1 MEATYSKL
9 FFLIFIG
16 LIVVEIIWSLISKR
30 GSYNAKD
37 SFSNLVI
44 IIIGRLLKPIS
55 LAWGLFLFEL
65 VEPLKVFP
73 IPVNALTFVITF
85 ILVELVYYWYHRLS
99 HEIPFLWSIHH
110 THHSS
115 MWFNLTAAGRLNWVG
130 KFTSVFFYIPLVIFG
145 FPPILVS
152 LSLAIS
158 LLYQF
163 LLHTEAIGKLG
174 ALEGKFFNTPSA
186 HRVHH
191 GSNEK
196 YLDKNYGGMLI
207 LWDRVFGT
215 YVPETEKVDYGVT
228 TGFIGHNPF
237 VIVFKP
243 MVDYFKAAFK
253 KKKLSNS

>member
-1 MEATYSKL
+1 MEATYSKV

-16 LIVVEIIWSLISKR
+16 LIFVEIIWSLITKK
-30 GSYNAKD
+30 GSYNLKD
-37 SFSNLVI
+37 SLSNFVI
-44 IIIGRLLKPIS
+44 IIIGKLLKPIS
-55 LAWGLFLFEL
+55 LIWGLFLFNL
-65 VEPLKVFP
+65 VEPIKLFTLP
-73 IPVNALTFVITF
+73 TNALTFLLTF
-85 ILVELVYYWYHRLS
+85 MVVEFVYYWYHRWS

-130 KFTSVFFYIPLVIFG
+130 KFTSILFYVPLVILG
-145 FPPILVS
+145 FSPELIT

-174 ALEGKFFNTPSA
+174 LLEGKFFNTPSA

-191 GSNEK
+191 ASNKE

-207 LWDRVFGT
+207 IYDRIFNS
-215 YVPETEKVDYGVT
+215 YVPETEKAKYGVT

-237 VIVFKP
+237 TIIFKP
-243 MVDYFKAAFK
+243 IIDWFRRTVMTTNK
-253 KKKLSNS
+253 KI

>member
-1 MEATYSKL
+1 MEATYAKI

-16 LIVVEIIWSLISKR
+16 LIVVEIIWSLVTKR
-30 GSYNAKD
+30 GSYNLKD
-37 SFSNLVI
+37 SFSNLAI
-44 IIIGRLLKPIS
+44 IIIGRLIKPIS

-65 VEPLKVFP
+65 VEPIKVFH
-73 IPVNALTFVITF
+73 IPVNVYTFLVTLM
-85 ILVELVYYWYHRLS
+85 LVEMVYYWYHRWS

-130 KFTSVFFYIPLVIFG
+130 KFTSIVFYIPLVIFG
-145 FPPILVS
+145 FSPILIS
-152 LSLAIS
+152 LCLAIS

-174 ALEGKFFNTPSA
+174 ILEGKFFNTPSA

-207 LWDRVFGT
+207 FWDRVFGT
-215 YVPETEKVDYGVT
+215 YVPETEKVNYGVT
-228 TGFIGHNPF
+228 SGFIGHNPF

-243 MVDYFKAAFK
+243 MVDYFKTIFSK
-253 KKKLSNS
+253 RKLSSN

>member
-1 MEATYSKL
+1 METTYGTV
-9 FFLIFIG
+9 FFLIFI
-16 LIVVEIIWSLISKR
+16 SLIFIEIVWSFITKK
-30 GSYNAKD
+30 GNFNSKD
-37 SFSNLVI
+37 SLSNLVI

-55 LAWGLFLFEL
+55 LAWGLFLFES
-65 VEPLKVFP
+65 VGPLQLFT
-73 IPVNALTFVITF
+73 IPTNIYTFLLTFVI
-85 ILVELVYYWYHRLS
+85 VEMVYYWYHRWS

-130 KFTSVFFYIPLVIFG
+130 KFTSVLFYIPLVFLG
-145 FPPILVS
+145 FNPMLIS

-163 LLHTEAIGKLG
+163 ILHTEAIGKLG
-174 ALEGKFFNTPSA
+174 ILEGLFFNTPSA

-191 GSNEK
+191 GSNKK

-207 LWDRVFGT
+207 IWDRVFGT
-215 YVPETEKVDYGVT
+215 YIPETEKVKYGVT

-237 VIVFKP
+237 VIIFKP
-243 MVDYFKAAFK
+243 MIEYFKSIRTK
-253 KKKLSNS
+253 YKSSEL

>member
-1 MEATYSKL
+1 METTYTEL
-9 FFLIFIG
+9 LFLIFIG
-16 LIVVEIIWSLISKR
+16 LIIIEIIWSSITKR
-30 GSYNAKD
+30 GSYNIKD

-44 IIIGRLLKPIS
+44 IILGKMLKPVS
-55 LAWGLFLFEL
+55 LAWGLFFFEW
-65 VEPLKVFP
+65 VEPLKLFDLP
-73 IPVNALTFVITF
+73 MNIYTFLITF
-85 ILVELVYYWYHRLS
+85 LLVEMVYYWYHRWS

-130 KFTSVFFYIPLVIFG
+130 KFTSVFFYIPLVILG
-145 FPPILVS
+145 FSPIFIS
-152 LSLAIS
+152 LCLAIS

-174 ALEGKFFNTPSA
+174 FLEGKFFNTPSA

-207 LWDRVFGT
+207 FWDRIFGT
-215 YVPETEKVDYGVT
+215 YVQETEKVNYGVT
-228 TGFIGHNPF
+228 TGFIGYNPF

-243 MVDYFKAAFK
+243 MVDYFKK
-253 KKKLSNS
+253 VLRK